1 MVRRSPSV
9 ALWESAHH
17 TKFLGP
23 LRPTCTSFRSRDDNL
38 AVPNQLKASR
48 NKLKMIACLS
58 LLLICQLAGEIVV
71 GAMGLPLP
79 GPVVGL
85 VLLFVLL
92 LTRDRFSMLARGPLR
107 ENAVEGTAKGILSHL
122 SLLFI
127 PAGVGVVQK
136 LDVVADHGVATAI
149 LLAASVIVTLI
160 MTVAAFL
167 ATDKLIARLR
177 Q

>member
-1 MVRRSPSV
+1 
-9 ALWESAHH
+9 
-17 TKFLGP
+17 
-23 LRPTCTSFRSRDDNL
+23 
-38 AVPNQLKASR
+38 
-48 NKLKMIACLS
+48 MIACLS
-58 LLLICQLAGEIVV
+58 LLLLCQLAGEVIV
-71 GAMGLPLP
+71 GALNLPLP

-92 LTRDRFSMLARGPLR
+92 LTRDRFPMLAHGPLQ

-136 LDVVADHGVATAI
+136 LDVVADHGAAIAI
-149 LLAASVIVTLI
+149 LLAVSVIVTLV

-167 ATDKLIARLR
+167 VTDKLIARVR
-177 Q
+177 R

>member
-1 MVRRSPSV
+1 
-9 ALWESAHH
+9 
-17 TKFLGP
+17 
-23 LRPTCTSFRSRDDNL
+23 
-38 AVPNQLKASR
+38 
-48 NKLKMIACLS
+48 MIASLS
-58 LLLICQLAGEIVV
+58 LLLMCQLAGEIIV
-71 GAMGLPLP
+71 GAMRLPLP

-92 LTRDRFSMLARGPLR
+92 LTRDRFSVLARGPLQ
-107 ENAVEGTAKGILSHL
+107 ENSIEGTAKGILSHL

-136 LDVVADHGVATAI
+136 LDVVADHGLATAI

-167 ATDKLIARLR
+167 VTDKLIARVR
-177 Q
+177 R